1 MTAGLFIAAAVLAQ
15 AQAAAAPVA
24 GSASAYGPAEPGP
37 PKTAASA
44 GPPRKAC
51 SPETPVPDG
60 DTIVVC
66 VVKPDGYRIDP
77 DILAAKKAKRDAD
90 QGRARPPETYADN
103 TCATVGPNGCAFAP
117 PAINLLAAA
126 MTAAEIADRVSKGQE
141 IGSVFRT
148 DPQLTEYQ
156 YYQLAKAERERKES
170 EAADEAYAAQVE
182 AEAKAVAPQR

>member
-1 MTAGLFIAAAVLAQ
+1 MSVGAILAAAMLAQ
-15 AQAAAAPVA
+15 AQA
-24 GSASAYGPAEPGP
+24 PAEPAP
-37 PKTAASA
+37 PKVAASA
-44 GPPRKAC
+44 GPARKAC
-51 SPETPVPDG
+51 SPEAPDPDS

-90 QGRARPPETYADN
+90 QGRPLNRSEKLADK
-103 TCATVGPNGCAFAP
+103 TCSVGPHACVDTG
-117 PAINLLAAA
+117 INLLAVA

-141 IGSVFRT
+141 VGSVFKT

-170 EAADEAYAAQVE
+170 EAADKAYAAQVE
-182 AEAKAVAPQR
+182 ADAAATAPQE

>member
-1 MTAGLFIAAAVLAQ
+1 
-15 AQAAAAPVA
+15 
-24 GSASAYGPAEPGP
+24 
-37 PKTAASA
+37 
-44 GPPRKAC
+44 
-51 SPETPVPDG
+51 
-60 DTIVVC
+60 

-90 QGRARPPETYADN
+90 HGRVRPPESYADN
-103 TCATVGPNGCAFAP
+103 TCATVGPNGCAFA

-141 IGSVFRT
+141 IGSVFKT

-170 EAADEAYAAQVE
+170 EAADKAYADQVA
-182 AEAKAVAPQR
+182 AEAKAAAPQK

>member
-24 GSASAYGPAEPGP
+24 GSAPAYGPAEPGP
-37 PKTAASA
+37 PKTTASP
-44 GPPRKAC
+44 GPARKAC
-51 SPETPVPDG
+51 SPTTPDPDS

-90 QGRARPPETYADN
+90 HGRVRPPESYADN
-103 TCATVGPNGCAFAP
+103 TCATVGPNGCAFA

-141 IGSVFRT
+141 IGSVFKT

-170 EAADEAYAAQVE
+170 EAADKAYADQVA
-182 AEAKAVAPQR
+182 AEAKAAAPQK

>member
-1 MTAGLFIAAAVLAQ
+1 MIAGLFIAAAVMAQ

-24 GSASAYGPAEPGP
+24 GSAPAYGPAEPGP
-37 PKTAASA
+37 PKPAASA
-44 GPPRKAC
+44 GPARKAC
-51 SPETPVPDG
+51 SPTTPDPDS

-90 QGRARPPETYADN
+90 QGKARPPETYADN

-117 PAINLLAAA
+117 AINLLAAA
-126 MTAAEIADRVSKGQE
+126 MTAAEIADRVSKGEE

-170 EAADEAYAAQVE
+170 EAADEAYASQVE
-182 AEAKAVAPQR
+182 AEAEAAPQR

>member
-1 MTAGLFIAAAVLAQ
+1 MSAGLFLAAAAM
-15 AQAAAAPVA
+15 AQAADAAPA
-24 GSASAYGPAEPGP
+24 PPPAQPAPAYGPSEPAP
-37 PKTAASA
+37 AKAAANSGA
-44 GPPRKAC
+44 TRKDC
-51 SPETPVPDG
+51 SPTTPDPDS

-77 DILAAKKAKRDAD
+77 DILAATKAKRDAD
-90 QGRARPPETYADN
+90 QGKARPPENYADN
-103 TCATVGPNGCAFAP
+103 TCATVGPNGCAFA

-170 EAADEAYAAQVE
+170 EAADKTYAAQVE
-182 AEAKAVAPQR
+182 AEAKAAPQR